1 MARDRVETRVSRPA
15 NNRQRAVN
23 VAREQYA
30 YCSDIVDQGME
41 TLDVLA
47 ASLLNGTAWL
57 FWWD

>member
-57 FWWD
+57 F